1 MELTICPECG
11 TVAEVLW
18 RTALDSTSGPVEHAK
33 VLCLN
38 RHGFLLPVESLT
50 LIDSTTHS
58 TTYSTT
64 HSTTHSTTDATP
76 QPTPAQVQLAPLA
89 NSGADDRGE

>member
-18 RTALDSTSGPVEHAK
+18 RTELDSTSGPVEHAK

-50 LIDSTTHS
+50 LTDPRTNP
-58 TTYSTT
+58 
-64 HSTTHSTTDATP
+64 TTHSTTDATP

-89 NSGADDRGE
+89 SGGSDDRGK